1 MLRTTT
7 FQRVLLISL
16 VVLLSTSK
24 AGSASA
30 GIRTGLNPTFTC
42 DGVSEI
48 PRVECEALV
57 ALYDSTNGP
66 GWGRQAGWLV
76 TDTPCTWYG
85 VTCQA
90 GHVQWLDL
98 SHNQLSGA
106 IPACLGNLAN
116 LTLLDLSFNQLS
128 GAIPPELGNLVS
140 LGALHL
146 GYNQLSGAI
155 PPELG
160 NLVSLGLLHMGYNQL
175 SGAIPHELGNLAN
188 LRELCLGG
196 NRLSDAIPPELGNLA
211 NLQVL
216 CLGGNRLSGAI
227 PPELG
232 NLAELQ
238 GLFLNDNPLSGALPR
253 SLMNLNLISF
263 YFNNTHLCEPPDATF
278 QAWLAGIYDLRRTGV
293 VCSYAYLPLCSH

>member
-1 MLRTTT
+1 MLHTTT
-7 FQRVLLISL
+7 LQKVLLISL
-16 VVLLSTSK
+16 LVLLSTSQ
-24 AGSASA
+24 AGSVSA
-30 GIRTGLNPTFTC
+30 GTDGWTGAGPESGEALAVRTYLPLPLSRPPSKC

-48 PRVECEALV
+48 PRPECEALV
-57 ALYDSTNGP
+57 SLYNSTNGP
-66 GWGRQAGWLV
+66 GWAHRDGWLA
-76 TDTPCTWYG
+76 TNTPCSWYG
-85 VTCQA
+85 VKCEA
-90 GHVQWLDL
+90 RHVQELDL
-98 SHNQLSGA
+98 SANRLSGA
-106 IPACLGNLAN
+106 IPPSLGNLAN
-116 LTLLDLSFNQLS
+116 LQT
-128 GAIPPELGNLVS
+128 
-140 LGALHL
+140 
-146 GYNQLSGAI
+146 
-155 PPELG
+155 
-160 NLVSLGLLHMGYNQL
+160 LGLAYNQL